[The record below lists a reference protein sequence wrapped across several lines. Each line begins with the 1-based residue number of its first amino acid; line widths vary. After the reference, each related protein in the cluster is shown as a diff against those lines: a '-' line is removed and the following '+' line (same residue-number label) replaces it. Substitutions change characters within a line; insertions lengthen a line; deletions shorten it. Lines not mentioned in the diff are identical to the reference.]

1 MAKAKAAAPETAARK
16 DGYAAYEAA
25 GAAQL
30 AKQKNGKGQNETA
43 LDPVWAIMRQHLEA
57 RLNMLRAWRFSW
69 AQHWQLL
76 ETYILPRRGIF
87 INTAMPTPNTMIRGL
102 PINQN
107 IVDPTGTQAMRIC
120 AAGLMSGLM
129 SPGRPWKKLKPAA
142 GEVTELDDEAQ
153 KWLEDVNDRMDTV
166 MARSNFYDIG
176 AQMFEDLTVFG
187 SGPMIIYEDD
197 EDVVRCY
204 APCPGEYFLASS
216 SANRVESMYRQF
228 VMTVAQIVEM
238 FGIENCPSDV
248 QGLWKTKG
256 SSLEVERLVAHAIEP
271 NFEIDRGFGVG
282 VVPGGFTWREYYWV
296 WGMASAK
303 PLSVKGFWDQPHVCP
318 RWGVTSNDAYGRSVA
333 MDVLPDIMQLQ
344 VETMRKAEAI
354 EKLVRPPLMAD
365 MAMKNEPS
373 SILPGH
379 VTYVA
384 SIGSD
389 KGMRPIY
396 TVNPD
401 IRHMME
407 DLKEIQIRVKT
418 GFFNDLFLMMA
429 QADKQMTAYEV
440 AQKQQEKLQVLGPVI
455 ERFHNEFASPAIKR
469 IFRIMERR
477 KLLPPLPKS
486 LIGKPIAVEYV
497 SVLSIAQK
505 AAATAGMEAF
515 AKMTGYLAGA
525 YPEAKTVLDP
535 VEFLQIYGR
544 MVNAP
549 AKVTRSPEEIQKI
562 NEQQQQAA
570 QEAQQMAQAQ
580 QLAQGAQTLSD
591 TQLGTG
597 NALDAMIG
605 GQQNAAPGG
614 GQQAATSGAPP
625 LQQG

>member
-1 MAKAKAAAPETAARK
+1 MARKPTAPKAAASREE
-16 DGYAAYEAA
+16 GYAAYENASAA
-25 GAAQL
+25 TL
-30 AKQKNGKGQNETA
+30 AKQGNGKPRNE
-43 LDPVWAIMRQHLEA
+43 LNVDPGWATMRQHLEA

-87 INTAMPTPNTMIRGL
+87 INTAMPTPNTMVRGL

-129 SPGRPWKKLKPAA
+129 SPGRPWKKLKTSTRD
-142 GEVTELDDEAQ
+142 VTELDEEAQ
-153 KWLEDVNDRMDTV
+153 AWLEQVNERMDTI
-166 MARSNFYDIG
+166 MARSNFYDI
-176 AQMFEDLTVFG
+176 ASQMFEDLTVFG

-197 EDVVRCY
+197 EDVIRCY

-238 FGIENCPSDV
+238 FGIENCPADIV
-248 QGLWKTKG
+248 GLWRTKG
-256 SSLEVERLVAHAIEP
+256 ASLEVERLVAHAIEP
-271 NFEIDRGFGVG
+271 NFEINNSSGGVG
-282 VVPGGFTWREYYWV
+282 QIPGGFTWREYYWV
-296 WGMASAK
+296 WGTASGI
-303 PLSVKGFWDQPHVCP
+303 PLSARGFYDQPHVCP
-318 RWGVTSNDAYGRSVA
+318 RWAVTSNDAYGRSCA

-365 MAMKNEPS
+365 ISMKNEPS

-379 VTYVA
+379 LTYA
-384 SIGSD
+384 PSIGPD

-396 TVNPD
+396 TVNPQ
-401 IRHMME
+401 IKEMME
-407 DLKEIQIRVKT
+407 DLREIQIRIKT

-429 QADKQMTAYEV
+429 NADKQMTAYEV
-440 AQKQQEKLQVLGPVI
+440 AQKAQEKLQVLGPVI

-477 KLLPPLPKS
+477 KLLPPLPES
-486 LIGKPIAVEYV
+486 LQGEPIAIQYV
-497 SVLSIAQK
+497 SALAIAQK
-505 AAATAGMEAF
+505 AAATAGLEAF
-515 AKMTGYLAGA
+515 AKMTGFLAGA
-525 YPEAKTVLDP
+525 YPEAKAVLDP
-535 VEFLQIYGR
+535 IEYLQIYAD
-544 MVNAP
+544 MVNVP
-549 AKVTRSPEEIQKI
+549 SKVTRSPEAIKAIMEKQM
-562 NEQQQQAA
+562 EDAQQAQA
-570 QEAQQMAQAQ
+570 MAQAQ
-580 QLAQGAQTLSD
+580 AAAQGAETLSK

-597 NALDAMIG
+597 NALDALMG
-605 GQQNAAPGG
+605 
-614 GQQAATSGAPP
+614 S
-625 LQQG
+625 

>member
-1 MAKAKAAAPETAARK
+1 MARKPAAPKVASREE
-16 DGYAAYEAA
+16 GYAAYENASAA
-25 GAAQL
+25 TL
-30 AKQKNGKGQNETA
+30 AKQGNGKPRNE
-43 LDPVWAIMRQHLEA
+43 LNVDPGWAVMRQHLEA

-87 INTAMPTPNTMIRGL
+87 INTAMPTPNTMVRGL
-102 PINQN
+102 PVNQN

-129 SPGRPWKKLKPAA
+129 SPGRPWKKLKTSTT
-142 GEVTELDDEAQ
+142 EVTQMDEDAQ
-153 KWLEDVNDRMDTV
+153 VWLEQVNERMDTI
-166 MARSNFYDIG
+166 MARSNFYDI
-176 AQMFEDLTVFG
+176 ASQMFEDLTVFG

-197 EDVVRCY
+197 EDVIRCY

-238 FGIENCPSDV
+238 FGIENCPADIV
-248 QGLWKTKG
+248 GLWRTKG
-256 SSLEVERLVAHAIEP
+256 ASLEVERLVAHAIEP
-271 NFEIDRGFGVG
+271 NFEINNSAGSVG
-282 VVPGGFTWREYYWV
+282 QIPGGFTWREYYWV
-296 WGMASAK
+296 WGTASGI
-303 PLSVKGFWDQPHVCP
+303 PLSARGFYDQPHVCP
-318 RWGVTSNDAYGRSVA
+318 RWAVTSNDAYGRSCA

-365 MAMKNEPS
+365 ISMKNEPS

-379 VTYVA
+379 LTYVP
-384 SIGSD
+384 SIGPD

-396 TVNPD
+396 TVNPQ
-401 IRHMME
+401 IQELMM
-407 DLKEIQIRVKT
+407 DLKEIQIRIKT

-486 LIGKPIAVEYV
+486 LQGEPLAIQYV
-497 SVLSIAQK
+497 SALAVAQK
-505 AAATAGMEAF
+505 AAATAGLEAF

-525 YPEAKTVLDP
+525 YPEAKAVLDP
-535 VEFLQIYGR
+535 IEFLQIYGD
-544 MVNAP
+544 MVNVP
-549 AKVTRSPEEIQKI
+549 SGVTRAPEEIKAI
-562 NEQQQQAA
+562 MEQQQQD
-570 QEAQQMAQAQ
+570 AQQAQAMAQAQ
-580 QLAQGAQTLSD
+580 AAAQGAETLSK

-597 NALDAMIG
+597 NALDALM
-605 GQQNAAPGG
+605 GQ
-614 GQQAATSGAPP
+614 
-625 LQQG
+625 

>member
-1 MAKAKAAAPETAARK
+1 MARKPATKAASREE
-16 DGYAAYEAA
+16 GYAAYENASAA
-25 GAAQL
+25 TL
-30 AKQKNGKGQNETA
+30 AKQGNGKPRNE
-43 LDPVWAIMRQHLEA
+43 LNVDPGWAVMRQHLEA

-87 INTAMPTPNTMIRGL
+87 INTAMPTPNTMVRGL

-129 SPGRPWKKLKPAA
+129 SPGRPWKKLKTSTRD
-142 GEVTELDDEAQ
+142 VTELDEEAQ
-153 KWLEDVNDRMDTV
+153 AWLEQVNERMDTV
-166 MARSNFYDIG
+166 MARSNFYDIA

-187 SGPMIIYEDD
+187 SGPLIIYEDD
-197 EDVVRCY
+197 EDVIRCY

-216 SANRVESMYRQF
+216 SANRVESLYRQF

-238 FGIENCPSDV
+238 FGIENCPADI

-271 NFEIDRGFGVG
+271 NFEISNGAGRVG
-282 VVPGGFTWREYYWV
+282 QIPGGFTWREYYWV
-296 WGMASAK
+296 WGTASGI
-303 PLSVKGFWDQPHVCP
+303 PLSARGFYDQPHVCP
-318 RWGVTSNDAYGRSVA
+318 RWAVTSNDAYGRSCA

-365 MAMKNEPS
+365 ISMKNEPS

-379 VTYVA
+379 LTYVP
-384 SIGSD
+384 SIGPD

-396 TVNPD
+396 TVNPQ
-401 IRHMME
+401 IKEMME
-407 DLKEIQIRVKT
+407 DLREIQVRIKT

-429 QADKQMTAYEV
+429 NADKQMTAYEV
-440 AQKQQEKLQVLGPVI
+440 AQKAQEKLQVLGPVI

-477 KLLPPLPKS
+477 KLLPPLPES
-486 LIGKPIAVEYV
+486 LQGEPIAIQYV
-497 SVLSIAQK
+497 SALAIAQK
-505 AAATAGMEAF
+505 AAATAGLEAF
-515 AKMTGYLAGA
+515 AKMTGFLAGA
-525 YPEAKTVLDP
+525 YPEAKAVLDP
-535 VEFLQIYGR
+535 IEYLQIYAD
-544 MVNAP
+544 MVNVP
-549 AKVTRSPEEIQKI
+549 SKVTRSPEAIKAI
-562 NEQQQQAA
+562 MEQQAQQA
-570 QEAQQMAQAQ
+570 QEAQAMAQAQ
-580 QLAQGAQTLSD
+580 AAAQGAETLSK

-597 NALDAMIG
+597 NALDALM
-605 GQQNAAPGG
+605 GQ
-614 GQQAATSGAPP
+614 
-625 LQQG
+625 

>member
-1 MAKAKAAAPETAARK
+1 MARKPAAPKAAASREE
-16 DGYAAYEAA
+16 GYAAYENASAA
-25 GAAQL
+25 TL
-30 AKQKNGKGQNETA
+30 AKQGNGKPRNE
-43 LDPVWAIMRQHLEA
+43 LNVDPGWATMRQHLEA

-87 INTAMPTPNTMIRGL
+87 INTAMPTPNTMVRGL

-129 SPGRPWKKLKPAA
+129 SPGRPWKKLKTSTRD
-142 GEVTELDDEAQ
+142 VTQLDEEAQ
-153 KWLEDVNDRMDTV
+153 AWLEQVNERMDTI
-166 MARSNFYDIG
+166 MARSNFYDI
-176 AQMFEDLTVFG
+176 ASQMFEDLTVFG

-197 EDVVRCY
+197 EDVIRCY

-238 FGIENCPSDV
+238 FGIENCPADIV
-248 QGLWKTKG
+248 GLWRTKG
-256 SSLEVERLVAHAIEP
+256 ASLEVERLVAHAIEP
-271 NFEIDRGFGVG
+271 NFEINNSSGGVG
-282 VVPGGFTWREYYWV
+282 QIPGGFTWREYYWV
-296 WGMASAK
+296 WGTASGI
-303 PLSVKGFWDQPHVCP
+303 PLSARGFYDQPHVCP
-318 RWGVTSNDAYGRSVA
+318 RWAVTSNDAYGRSCA

-365 MAMKNEPS
+365 ISMKNEPS

-379 VTYVA
+379 LTYVP
-384 SIGSD
+384 SIGPD

-396 TVNPD
+396 TVNPKID
-401 IRHMME
+401 ELMM
-407 DLKEIQIRVKT
+407 DLREIQTRIKT

-477 KLLPPLPKS
+477 KLLPPLPES
-486 LIGKPIAVEYV
+486 LQGEPIAIQYV
-497 SVLSIAQK
+497 SALAIAQK
-505 AAATAGMEAF
+505 AAATAGLEAF
-515 AKMTGYLAGA
+515 AKMTGFLAGA
-525 YPEAKTVLDP
+525 YPEAKAVLDP
-535 VEFLQIYGR
+535 IEYLQIYAD
-544 MVNAP
+544 MVNVP
-549 AKVTRSPEEIQKI
+549 SKVTRSPEAIKAIMEKQM
-562 NEQQQQAA
+562 E
-570 QEAQQMAQAQ
+570 EAQQAQAMAQAQ
-580 QLAQGAQTLSD
+580 AAAQGAETLSK

-597 NALDAMIG
+597 NALDALMG
-605 GQQNAAPGG
+605 
-614 GQQAATSGAPP
+614 S
-625 LQQG
+625 

>member
-1 MAKAKAAAPETAARK
+1 MARKPAAAKVASREE
-16 DGYAAYEAA
+16 GYAAYENASAA
-25 GAAQL
+25 TL
-30 AKQKNGKGQNETA
+30 AKQGNGKPRNE
-43 LDPVWAIMRQHLEA
+43 LNVDPGWATMRQHLEA

-102 PINQN
+102 PVNQN

-129 SPGRPWKKLKPAA
+129 SPGRPWKKLKTSSLD
-142 GEVTELDDEAQ
+142 VTELDEEAQ
-153 KWLEDVNDRMDTV
+153 AWLEQVNERMDTI
-166 MARSNFYDIG
+166 MSRSNFYDIA

-187 SGPMIIYEDD
+187 TGPLIIYEDD
-197 EDVVRCY
+197 EDVIRCY

-238 FGIENCPSDV
+238 FGIENCPADV
-248 QGLWKTKG
+248 VGLWRTKG

-271 NFEIDRGFGVG
+271 NFAIDNSAGAVG
-282 VVPGGFTWREYYWV
+282 QIPGGFTWREYYWV
-296 WGMASAK
+296 WGTASGI
-303 PLSVKGFWDQPHVCP
+303 PLSARGFYDQPHVCP
-318 RWGVTSNDAYGRSVA
+318 RWAVTSNDAYGRSCA

-365 MAMKNEPS
+365 IAMKNEPS

-379 VTYVA
+379 VTYVP
-384 SIGSD
+384 SIGAD

-396 TVNPD
+396 TVNPQ
-401 IRHMME
+401 IQELMM
-407 DLKEIQIRVKT
+407 DLKEIQIRIKT

-486 LIGKPIAVEYV
+486 LQGEPIAIQYV
-497 SVLSIAQK
+497 SALAIAQK
-505 AAATAGMEAF
+505 AAATAGLEAF
-515 AKMTGYLAGA
+515 AKMTGFLAGA
-525 YPEAKTVLDP
+525 YPEAKAVLDP
-535 VEFLQIYGR
+535 IEFLQIYGD
-544 MVNAP
+544 MVNVP
-549 AKVTRSPEEIQKI
+549 SKVTRSSEAIKAIMEKQM
-562 NEQQQQAA
+562 E
-570 QEAQQMAQAQ
+570 EAQQAQAMAQGQAA
-580 QLAQGAQTLSD
+580 AQGAETLSK

-597 NALDAMIG
+597 NALDALMG
-605 GQQNAAPGG
+605 
-614 GQQAATSGAPP
+614 S
-625 LQQG
+625 

>member
-1 MAKAKAAAPETAARK
+1 MARKPAQKAASREE
-16 DGYAAYEAA
+16 GYAAYESASAA
-25 GAAQL
+25 TL
-30 AKQKNGKGQNETA
+30 AKQGNGKPQNEMNV
-43 LDPVWAIMRQHLEA
+43 DPGWAVMRQHLEA

-87 INTAMPTPNTMIRGL
+87 INTAMPTPNTMVRGA

-129 SPGRPWKKLKPAA
+129 SPGRPWKKLKTSTV
-142 GEVTELDDEAQ
+142 EVTQMDEDAQ
-153 KWLEDVNDRMDTV
+153 MWLEQVNERMDTI
-166 MARSNFYDIG
+166 MARSNFYDI
-176 AQMFEDLTVFG
+176 ASQMFEDLTVFG

-197 EDVVRCY
+197 EDVIRCY

-238 FGIENCPSDV
+238 FGIENCPADV
-248 QGLWKTKG
+248 QGLWRTKG

-271 NFEIDRGFGVG
+271 NFEIHNSSGSVG
-282 VVPGGFTWREYYWV
+282 QIPGGFTWREYYWV
-296 WGMASAK
+296 WGTASAI
-303 PLSVKGFWDQPHVCP
+303 PLSARGFYDQPHVCP
-318 RWGVTSNDAYGRSVA
+318 RWAVTSNDAYGRSCA

-365 MAMKNEPS
+365 ISMKNEPS

-379 VTYVA
+379 LTYVP
-384 SIGSD
+384 SIGPD

-396 TVNPD
+396 TVNPKID
-401 IRHMME
+401 ELMM
-407 DLKEIQIRVKT
+407 DLREIQTRIKT

-477 KLLPPLPKS
+477 KLLPPLPES
-486 LIGKPIAVEYV
+486 LQGEPLAIQYV
-497 SVLSIAQK
+497 SALAVAQK
-505 AAATAGMEAF
+505 AAATAGLEAF

-525 YPEAKTVLDP
+525 YPEAKAVLDP
-535 VEFLQIYGR
+535 IEFLQIYGD
-544 MVNAP
+544 MVNVP
-549 AKVTRSPEEIQKI
+549 SGVTRAPEEIKAIMEKQMA
-562 NEQQQQAA
+562 EA
-570 QEAQQMAQAQ
+570 QEAQAMAQAQ
-580 QLAQGAQTLSD
+580 AAAQGAETLSK

-597 NALDAMIG
+597 NALDALM
-605 GQQNAAPGG
+605 GQ
-614 GQQAATSGAPP
+614 
-625 LQQG
+625 

>member
-1 MAKAKAAAPETAARK
+1 MARKPATKAASREE
-16 DGYAAYEAA
+16 GYAAYENASAA
-25 GAAQL
+25 TL
-30 AKQKNGKGQNETA
+30 AKQGNGKPRNE
-43 LDPVWAIMRQHLEA
+43 LNVDPGWAVMRQHLEA

-87 INTAMPTPNTMIRGL
+87 INTAMPTPNTMVRGL

-129 SPGRPWKKLKPAA
+129 SPGRPWKKLKTSTRD
-142 GEVTELDDEAQ
+142 VTELDEEAQ
-153 KWLEDVNDRMDTV
+153 AWLEQVNERMDTV
-166 MARSNFYDIG
+166 MARSNFYDIA

-187 SGPMIIYEDD
+187 SGPLIIYEDD
-197 EDVVRCY
+197 EDVIRCY

-216 SANRVESMYRQF
+216 SANRVESLYRQF

-238 FGIENCPSDV
+238 FGIENCPADI

-271 NFEIDRGFGVG
+271 NFEISNGAGRVG
-282 VVPGGFTWREYYWV
+282 QIPGGFTWREYYWV
-296 WGMASAK
+296 WGTASGI
-303 PLSVKGFWDQPHVCP
+303 PLSARGFYDQPHVCP
-318 RWGVTSNDAYGRSVA
+318 RWAVTSNDAYGRSCA

-365 MAMKNEPS
+365 ISMKNEPS

-379 VTYVA
+379 LTYVP
-384 SIGSD
+384 SIGPD

-396 TVNPD
+396 TVNPQ
-401 IRHMME
+401 IKEMME
-407 DLKEIQIRVKT
+407 DLREIQVRIKT

-429 QADKQMTAYEV
+429 NADKQMTAYEV
-440 AQKQQEKLQVLGPVI
+440 AQKAQEKLQVLGPVI

-477 KLLPPLPKS
+477 KLLPPLPES
-486 LIGKPIAVEYV
+486 LQGEPIAIQYV
-497 SVLSIAQK
+497 SALAIAQK
-505 AAATAGMEAF
+505 AAATAGLEAF
-515 AKMTGYLAGA
+515 AKMTGFLAGA
-525 YPEAKTVLDP
+525 YPEAKAVLDP
-535 VEFLQIYGR
+535 IEYLQIYAD
-544 MVNAP
+544 MVNVP
-549 AKVTRSPEEIQKI
+549 SKVTRSPEAIKAI
-562 NEQQQQAA
+562 MEQQAQQA
-570 QEAQQMAQAQ
+570 QEAQAMAQTQAA
-580 QLAQGAQTLSD
+580 AQGAETLSK

-597 NALDAMIG
+597 NALDALM
-605 GQQNAAPGG
+605 GQ
-614 GQQAATSGAPP
+614 
-625 LQQG
+625 

>member
-1 MAKAKAAAPETAARK
+1 MARK
-16 DGYAAYEAA
+16 PASPKVASREEGYAAYENASAA
-25 GAAQL
+25 TL
-30 AKQKNGKGQNETA
+30 AKQGNGKPRNE
-43 LDPVWAIMRQHLEA
+43 LNVDPGWAVMRQHLEA

-87 INTAMPTPNTMIRGL
+87 INTAMPTPNTMVRGL

-129 SPGRPWKKLKPAA
+129 SPGRPWKKLKTSTV
-142 GEVTELDDEAQ
+142 EITQMDEDAQ
-153 KWLEDVNDRMDTV
+153 LWLEQVNERMDTI
-166 MARSNFYDIG
+166 MARSNFYDI
-176 AQMFEDLTVFG
+176 ASQMFEDLTVFG

-197 EDVVRCY
+197 EDVIRCY

-238 FGIENCPSDV
+238 FGIENCPADIV
-248 QGLWKTKG
+248 GLWRTKG
-256 SSLEVERLVAHAIEP
+256 ASLEVERLVAHAIEP
-271 NFEIDRGFGVG
+271 NFEISNSAGSVG
-282 VVPGGFTWREYYWV
+282 QIPGGFTWREYYWV
-296 WGMASAK
+296 WGTASGI
-303 PLSVKGFWDQPHVCP
+303 PLSARGFYDQPHVCP
-318 RWGVTSNDAYGRSVA
+318 RWAVTSNDAYGRSCA

-365 MAMKNEPS
+365 ISMKNEPS

-379 VTYVA
+379 LTYVP
-384 SIGSD
+384 SIGPD

-396 TVNPD
+396 TVNPQ
-401 IRHMME
+401 IKEMME
-407 DLKEIQIRVKT
+407 DLREIQIRIKT

-477 KLLPPLPKS
+477 KLLPPLPES
-486 LIGKPIAVEYV
+486 LQGEPLAIQYV
-497 SVLSIAQK
+497 SALAVAQK
-505 AAATAGMEAF
+505 AAATAGLEAF

-525 YPEAKTVLDP
+525 YPEAKAVLDP
-535 VEFLQIYGR
+535 IEFLQIYGD
-544 MVNAP
+544 MVNVP
-549 AKVTRSPEEIQKI
+549 SGVTRAPEEIKAI
-562 NEQQQQAA
+562 MEQQQQQA
-570 QEAQQMAQAQ
+570 QEAQAMAQAQ
-580 QLAQGAQTLSD
+580 AAAQGAETLSK

-597 NALDAMIG
+597 NALDALM
-605 GQQNAAPGG
+605 GQ
-614 GQQAATSGAPP
+614 
-625 LQQG
+625 

>member
-1 MAKAKAAAPETAARK
+1 MARKPAAPKAAASREE
-16 DGYAAYEAA
+16 GYAAYENASAA
-25 GAAQL
+25 TL
-30 AKQKNGKGQNETA
+30 AKQGNGKPRNEMNV
-43 LDPVWAIMRQHLEA
+43 DPGWATMRQHLEA

-87 INTAMPTPNTMIRGL
+87 INTAMPTPNTMVRGL

-129 SPGRPWKKLKPAA
+129 SPGRPWKKLKTSTRD
-142 GEVTELDDEAQ
+142 VTELDEEAQ
-153 KWLEDVNDRMDTV
+153 AWLEQVNERMDTI
-166 MARSNFYDIG
+166 MARSNFYDI
-176 AQMFEDLTVFG
+176 ASQMFEDLTVFG
-187 SGPMIIYEDD
+187 SGPVIIYEDD
-197 EDVVRCY
+197 EDVIRCY

-238 FGIENCPSDV
+238 FGIENCPADIV
-248 QGLWKTKG
+248 GLWRTKG
-256 SSLEVERLVAHAIEP
+256 ASLEVERLVAHAIEP
-271 NFEIDRGFGVG
+271 NFEISNSSGAVG
-282 VVPGGFTWREYYWV
+282 QIPGGFTWREYYLV
-296 WGMASAK
+296 WGTASGI
-303 PLSVKGFWDQPHVCP
+303 PLSARGFYDQPHVCP
-318 RWGVTSNDAYGRSVA
+318 RWAVTSNDAYGRSCA

-365 MAMKNEPS
+365 ISMKNEPS

-379 VTYVA
+379 LTYVP
-384 SIGSD
+384 SIGPD

-396 TVNPD
+396 TVNPQ
-401 IRHMME
+401 IQELML
-407 DLKEIQIRVKT
+407 DLKEIQIRIKT

-477 KLLPPLPKS
+477 KLLPPLPES
-486 LIGKPIAVEYV
+486 LQGEPIAIQYV
-497 SVLSIAQK
+497 SALAIAQK
-505 AAATAGMEAF
+505 AAATAGLEAF
-515 AKMTGYLAGA
+515 AKMTGFLAGA
-525 YPEAKTVLDP
+525 YPEAKSVLDP
-535 VEFLQIYGR
+535 IEFLQIYGD
-544 MVNAP
+544 MVNVP
-549 AKVTRSPEEIQKI
+549 SKVTRSPEAIKAIMEKQM
-562 NEQQQQAA
+562 
-570 QEAQQMAQAQ
+570 QEAQQAQAMAQAQ
-580 QLAQGAQTLSD
+580 AAAQGAETLSK

-597 NALDAMIG
+597 NALDALMG
-605 GQQNAAPGG
+605 
-614 GQQAATSGAPP
+614 S
-625 LQQG
+625 

>member
-1 MAKAKAAAPETAARK
+1 MARK
-16 DGYAAYEAA
+16 NQQQRTDAYAAYEAS

-30 AKQKNGKGQNETA
+30 AKQKDGKPRNELA
-43 LDPVWAIMRQHLEA
+43 VDPGWAVMRQHLEA

-87 INTAMPTPNTMIRGL
+87 INTAMPTPNTMVRGL

-129 SPGRPWKKLKPAA
+129 SPGRPWKKLKTTRIEP
-142 GEVTELDDEAQ
+142 ERLDDEAQ
-153 KWLEDVNDRMDTV
+153 TWLEEVNDRMDTV
-166 MARSNFYDIG
+166 MARSNFYDIA

-187 SGPMIIYEDD
+187 SGPMIIYEDID
-197 EDVVRCY
+197 DVIRCY

-238 FGIENCPSDV
+238 FGIENCPADV

-271 NFEIDRGFGVG
+271 NFEISNPGGKIG

-296 WGMASAK
+296 WGTASAI
-303 PLSVKGFWDQPHVCP
+303 PLSVRGFYDQPHVCP
-318 RWGVTSNDAYGRSVA
+318 RWAVTSNDPYGRSVA
-333 MDVLPDIMQLQ
+333 MDCLPDIMQLQ

-365 MAMKNEPS
+365 MSMKNEPS

-379 VTYVA
+379 LTYVP
-384 SIGSD
+384 SIGPD

-396 TVNPD
+396 TVNPQ
-401 IRHMME
+401 IREMME
-407 DLKEIQIRVKT
+407 DLKEIQMRIRT
-418 GFFNDLFLMMA
+418 GFFNDLFLMVA
-429 QADKQMTAYEV
+429 NADKEMTAYEV

-469 IFRIMERR
+469 VFRIMERR

-486 LIGKPIAVEYV
+486 LMDEPISIEYV
-497 SVLSIAQK
+497 SALAIAQK
-505 AAATAGMEAF
+505 AASTSGMEAF

-535 VEFLQIYGR
+535 IEFLQIYGR
-544 MVNAP
+544 MVNVP
-549 AKVTRSPEEIQKI
+549 ANVTRSPEEI
-562 NEQQQQAA
+562 AA
-570 QEAQQMAQAQ
+570 ITKQMEAEAQQAQAMAQAQ
-580 QLAQGAQTLSD
+580 QAVQGAEQLSK

-597 NALDAMIG
+597 NALDALLG
-605 GQQNAAPGG
+605 GAGG
-614 GQQAATSGAPP
+614 
-625 LQQG
+625 